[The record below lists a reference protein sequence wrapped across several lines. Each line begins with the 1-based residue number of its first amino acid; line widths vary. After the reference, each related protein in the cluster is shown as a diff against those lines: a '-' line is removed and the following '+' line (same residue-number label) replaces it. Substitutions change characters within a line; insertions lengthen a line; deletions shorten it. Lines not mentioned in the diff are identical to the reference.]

1 MGIPIGADDSHACLS
16 YLHRNKRRRRND
28 VQPTATLTRRIGW
41 IAVTAGVLTAVSVG
55 AELAYHVE
63 RDTAVVDRPVFAV
76 YLALYGLGMAAL
88 AATLVGLR
96 RLHYAAAPGL
106 GRAGRLGLW
115 LAFSGATLNVLFAVV
130 HGGIGTTTGETPDAF
145 VLFGIGMLLLIIGQL
160 LVALGFRRAGLLER
174 AWLFPLAG
182 AGGLILAIVAVAD
195 PFHDIGLFVFFGSW
209 VALGVTLISRAAGE
223 SKGFKMAAA
232 DA

>member
-1 MGIPIGADDSHACLS
+1 M
-16 YLHRNKRRRRND
+16 
-28 VQPTATLTRRIGW
+28 QPTATLTRRIGW
-41 IAVTAGVLTAVSVG
+41 TAVTAGVLTAVPVG

-96 RLHYAAAPGL
+96 RLHHAAAPGL

-115 LAFSGATLNVLFAVV
+115 LALSGATLNVLFAVV
-130 HGGIGTTTGETPDAF
+130 HGDRDHDGETPDAF

-182 AGGLILAIVAVAD
+182 ASGLILRSSPWPIPSTTSD
-195 PFHDIGLFVFFGSW
+195 YSCSS
-209 VALGVTLISRAAGE
+209 ALGSP
-223 SKGFKMAAA
+223 
-232 DA
+232 